1 LTFRQANVNGGHFLT
16 EDISLFDAPF
26 FNITPE
32 EAKAMDPQ
40 LRLQLETSYEALES
54 AGLPLEKI
62 AGSQTSVYGSL
73 FTRDYQDSIMRDTE
87 IMPRYFVTGN
97 GTAMLS
103 NRLSYFYDFKGPS
116 LTVDTGCS
124 TSLVA
129 LHLACQ
135 SLRTGEAT
143 MSLVGGSNVILNPD
157 MLIGLSN
164 MGLVKFSVQQRNH

>member
-1 LTFRQANVNGGHFLT
+1 MFRKANVNGGHFLT

-26 FNITPE
+26 FNITTE

-40 LRLQLETSYEALES
+40 LRLQLETCYEALES
-54 AGLPLEKI
+54 AGIPIEKI
-62 AGSQTSVYGSL
+62 AGTNTSVYGSL
-73 FTRDYQDSIMRDTE
+73 FTRDYHDSIMRDTE

-103 NRLSYFYDFKGPS
+103 NRVSYFFDLKGPS

-135 SLRTGEAT
+135 SLRTGESK

-164 MGLVKFSVQQRNH
+164 MG

>member
-1 LTFRQANVNGGHFLT
+1 
-16 EDISLFDAPF
+16 
-26 FNITPE
+26 
-32 EAKAMDPQ
+32 MDPQ

-73 FTRDYQDSIMRDTE
+73 FTRDYQDAIMRDTE

-116 LTVDTGCS
+116 LTCDTGCS

-164 MGLVKFSVQQRNH
+164 MGFAHFHSLDRVIG